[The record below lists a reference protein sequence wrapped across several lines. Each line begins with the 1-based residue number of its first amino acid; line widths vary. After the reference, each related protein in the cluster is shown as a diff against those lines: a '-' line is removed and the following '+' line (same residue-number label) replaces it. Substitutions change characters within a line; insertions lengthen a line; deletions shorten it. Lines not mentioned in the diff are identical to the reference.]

1 VFSLR
6 SRSPAPWRGT
16 SVEIKKGYAVPL
28 NRAEDVVNT
37 ARVCGTVAQAPV
49 CSSPAVHLDV
59 LHPAVTADAVAVIGS
74 GTVTYTYVV
83 KNTGDIALA
92 NRPEVGPSR
101 TSTAIRSP
109 WSDRGPRSP
118 GFLQDGPR
126 SSRKAAK

>member
-1 VFSLR
+1 
-6 SRSPAPWRGT
+6 
-16 SVEIKKGYAVPL
+16 
-28 NRAEDVVNT
+28 
-37 ARVCGTVAQAPV
+37 VCGTVAQAPV

-59 LHPAVTADAVAVIGS
+59 LHPAVSIDKTADAVAVIGS

-101 TSTAIRSP
+101 TSTTIRGP